1 MVDVT
6 LCVLLCTCPPQA
18 YSTPDDRLRQA
29 EAERRRISDDLF
41 NMRVLYSTILEDYH
55 VVSDPTHFGG

>member
-6 LCVLLCTCPPQA
+6 LCVVDVHLSSQA

-29 EAERRRISDDLF
+29 EAERRRISNDLF
-41 NMRVLYSTILEDYH
+41 DMRLLSSTTLEDYR
-55 VVSDPTHFGG
+55 VVSDPTHFRG